1 MLNNLLSTL
10 DIGDWTTQSAN
21 TLLPTHRN
29 WPLYQI
35 YSWLRLD
42 TAPELKSERSWTN
55 VGSPNEENSPVSS
68 LLGSNSQIRGPE
80 YNRIQITFISPW
92 PQTWVIK
99 RLEMAWK
106 CDKRETKVNLSLS
119 GTKMWMKILR
129 KMYKWDGKML
139 GIGIKQAID
148 GNVKLL
154 LSFLEIFS
162 ETCGQRSQHC
172 YLKIWTNYG

>member
-1 MLNNLLSTL
+1 M
-10 DIGDWTTQSAN
+10 
-21 TLLPTHRN
+21 
-29 WPLYQI
+29 
-35 YSWLRLD
+35 
-42 TAPELKSERSWTN
+42 
-55 VGSPNEENSPVSS
+55 SS

-162 ETCGQRSQHC
+162 ETCGQRSQHSHFRQFWAFGVNWISWFRPLC
-172 YLKIWTNYG
+172 FFGQWTNHAEMKLLFLKIIMVCFN